1 MGNSNRRAVSI
12 LRQVVTTIQAYGR
25 CPSFFRSDRGKE
37 VLLLTDAHYSMY
49 VLERKAKGTCP
60 DNEDLIRLRDCYMF
74 GTSTANIRIE
84 STWMRMIRSQTK
96 PWLVRIFLL

>member
-1 MGNSNRRAVSI
+1 M
-12 LRQVVTTIQAYGR
+12 VTTIQTYGH

-37 VLLLTDAHYSMY
+37 VLLLADAHYSIY
-49 VLERKAKGTCP
+49 VLERKAKETCP
-60 DNEDLIRLRDCYMF
+60 ENENSIRLRNCYMF

-96 PWLVRIFLL
+96 P

>member
-12 LRQVVTTIQAYGR
+12 LRQVVTTLQVYGR

-37 VLLLTDAHYSMY
+37 VLLLADAHYSIY
-49 VLERKAKGTCP
+49 VLERKAPKTCP
-60 DNEDLIRLRDCYMF
+60 DNEDPICLRDCYMF

-84 STWMRMIRSQTK
+84 STWIRMIQS
-96 PWLVRIFLL
+96 